1 MVESGVFCLPL
12 ASVDFVA
19 TKSDICTDNQCVER
33 IVNIFAAGRG
43 SPVFYA
49 NCSTY
54 INDKKSGQSVG
65 LQADRLKFFQFLTS
79 GILFSK
85 NRPELRQE

>member
-19 TKSDICTDNQCVER
+19 TKSDICTDNQYVDR
-33 IVNIFAAGRG
+33 IVNIFAAGIG

-54 INDKKSGQSVG
+54 FNDKKAVS
-65 LQADRLKFFQFLTS
+65 L
-79 GILFSK
+79 
-85 NRPELRQE
+85 